1 MDKKQTV
8 HSLHDFLFFVLLL
21 GFVSFIVMSELRF
34 KISQLTLPF
43 QYWKQLMVTADP
55 VTKEYFYHVLNGKS

>member
-21 GFVSFIVMSELRF
+21 GFVCFVIMSELRF
-34 KISQLTLPF
+34 NISQLGLPF

-55 VTKEYFYHVLNGKS
+55 VTKEYFYYVLNGKS